1 MLTQY
6 NIRNIKLAIFDLDNT
21 ILKIDSDYEMV
32 NYLIDKNFIL
42 EKYRKINKDY
52 FNSYED
58 GSININNFSEFSLKP
73 FVGMTQKDINFIFD
87 DFYYKIIEP
96 SYNMNLIKRINEHK
110 KASQET
116 LLASATNSLIVSY
129 VAEKLGFKNF
139 ISSEVVFRNGKCTGK
154 VKKPYALGEGKLKLV
169 KKFFSNY
176 NFNLNKACFY
186 SDSINDLPLL
196 KAVHMP
202 IAVNPDK
209 NLKNFAKS
217 NNWMIIIN

>member
-1 MLTQY
+1 
-6 NIRNIKLAIFDLDNT
+6 
-21 ILKIDSDYEMV
+21 
-32 NYLIDKNFIL
+32 
-42 EKYRKINKDY
+42 
-52 FNSYED
+52 
-58 GSININNFSEFSLKP
+58 
-73 FVGMTQKDINFIFD
+73 MTQKDINFILD

>member
-73 FVGMTQKDINFIFD
+73 FVGMKQKDINFIFD

-96 SYNMNLIKRINEHK
+96 SYNTNLIKRINEHK

-169 KKFFSNY
+169 KKLFSNY
-176 NFNLNKACFY
+176 NFTLNKASLY
-186 SDSINDLPLL
+186 SDSINDVPLV

-202 IAVNPDK
+202 IAVNPDNKRNKCAHSK
-209 NLKNFAKS
+209 NRHIL
-217 NNWMIIIN
+217 IT